1 MYNAYGYN
9 NYMNDLQQMRDRIDR
24 QMQMVNQNQPQSTP
38 ITQNFQLAPNQE
50 KQGIKFVGNIE
61 DVKKEL
67 VFTDTLFVDKNFSTL
82 WFKNASG
89 EVKTYELKEVVE
101 MDEKDR
107 KIMELMARVKYL
119 EEMEAKL
126 NEQYVAKNVNG
137 TTASPKSAISDQMAY
152 DWVHN
157 MKPEHEHW
165 TLDDTTSAM
174 RKMGYNCDRLEFYVV
189 ANMMYNDFYDVVKD
203 NQELALSMAYLW
215 LNDEDAKEG
224 KLYNYYKNIPK
235 RD

>member
-61 DVKKEL
+61 DEKKEL
-67 VFTDTLFVDKNFSTL
+67 VFTDTLFV
-82 WFKNASG
+82 FKNASG

-137 TTASPKSAISDQMAY
+137 TTASPKSAKGKSD
-152 DWVHN
+152 
-157 MKPEHEHW
+157 KPSNE
-165 TLDDTTSAM
+165 
-174 RKMGYNCDRLEFYVV
+174 
-189 ANMMYNDFYDVVKD
+189 
-203 NQELALSMAYLW
+203 
-215 LNDEDAKEG
+215 
-224 KLYNYYKNIPK
+224 
-235 RD
+235 